1 MLENLYKLLGK
12 SIESEEIK
20 ALFKEWKVDYP
31 SKTTCTPNNDQVKT
45 KMKKDGLILYFSRG
59 GNSKYLKPIPAKTK
73 NSYIGIFS
81 MIEVTDKCKLELPF
95 GVSLAQKPEDF
106 TKILGEPKVTNFMG
120 ESTIWRKNFNEKQEI
135 VVCHNL
141 YTDGSRI
148 DNITINFNYEPD
160 LNTDEDYAK
169 AVIN

>member
-1 MLENLYKLLGK
+1 MIENLYKLLGK
-12 SIESEEIK
+12 SIESEEIIN
-20 ALFKEWKVDYP
+20 LFKDWNVDYP
-31 SKTTCTPNNDQVKT
+31 TKITCTPNNDTVKT

-81 MIEVTDKCKLELPF
+81 MIEITDKYKLELPF
-95 GVSLAQKPEDF
+95 GISHQLKPEEL

-120 ESTIWRKNFNEKQEI
+120 ESTIWRKNFNDKQEI
-135 VVCHNL
+135 IVNHNL
-141 YTDGSRI
+141 YADGSRI
-148 DNITINFNYEPD
+148 NSITINFNYDPD

-169 AVIN
+169 SGL

>member
-31 SKTTCTPNNDQVKT
+31 TKTTCTANNDQVKT

-81 MIEVTDKCKLELPF
+81 MIEVSDKCKLELPF
-95 GVSLAQKPEDF
+95 GVSLAQKPEEL
-106 TKILGEPKVTNFMG
+106 TKILGEPKVSNFMD
-120 ESTIWRKNFNEKQEI
+120 ESTIWHKNFNDKQEI
-135 VVCHNL
+135 TICHNL
-141 YTDGSRI
+141 YSDGSRLN
-148 DNITINFNYEPD
+148 NITIGFNYETD
-160 LNTDEDYAK
+160 LTDADY
-169 AVIN
+169 VTL

>member
-12 SIESEEIK
+12 SIESEEII
-20 ALFKEWKVDYP
+20 ALFKEWDVDYP
-31 SKTTCTPNNDQVKT
+31 TKITCTPNNDQVKT

-106 TKILGEPKVTNFMG
+106 TKILGEPKVSNFMG
-120 ESTIWRKNFNEKQEI
+120 ESTIWRKNFNDKLEI
-135 VVCHNL
+135 VINHSLSV
-141 YTDGSRI
+141 DGSRI
-148 DNITINFNYEPD
+148 DSTTINFNYDPD
-160 LNTDEDYAK
+160 LNTEEDYAK
-169 AVIN
+169 LGL

>member
-12 SIESEEIK
+12 SIESEEIIT
-20 ALFKEWKVDYP
+20 LFKEWDVDYTT
-31 SKTTCTPNNDQVKT
+31 KITCTPNNDQVKT

-95 GVSLAQKPEDF
+95 GVSFAQKKPEDF
-106 TKILGEPKVTNFMG
+106 TKILGEPKVSNFMG
-120 ESTIWRKNFNEKQEI
+120 ESTIWRKNFNDKLEI
-135 VVCHNL
+135 VINHSLSV
-141 YTDGSRI
+141 DGSRI
-148 DNITINFNYEPD
+148 DSTTINFNYDPD
-160 LNTDEDYAK
+160 LNTEEDYAK
-169 AVIN
+169 FGL

>member
-31 SKTTCTPNNDQVKT
+31 TKTTCTPNNDQVKT

-81 MIEVTDKCKLELPF
+81 MIEVTDKYKLELPF
-95 GVSLAQKPEDF
+95 GISLAQKPEEL
-106 TKILGEPKVTNFMG
+106 TKILGKPKVTTFMG
-120 ESTIWRKNFNEKQEI
+120 ESTIWRKNFNDKLEI
-135 VVCHNL
+135 VINHSLSV
-141 YTDGSRI
+141 DGSRI
-148 DNITINFNYEPD
+148 DSTTINFNYDPD
-160 LNTDEDYAK
+160 LNTDEDYHK
-169 AVIN
+169 LGIN